1 MTDGGLRRDLPRAL
15 LLVWLVLGAATGFA
29 ALAPLVLPSP
39 FLLRLFP
46 VCPSKAA
53 GFECVLCGMT
63 TAFVRIGSGDLA
75 GALRAHRGS
84 VAVYCAFVLNF
95 CGAAAYT
102 MMRAK
107 PHANT

>member
-15 LLVWLVLGAATGFA
+15 SLVWLVLSAATGFA
-29 ALAPLVLPSP
+29 ALAPLVLPSA
-39 FLLRLFP
+39 FLLGLFP

-63 TAFVRIGSGDLA
+63 TAFVRIGSGDVA
-75 GALRAHRGS
+75 GALRAHGGS
-84 VAVYCAFVLNF
+84 LAVYCAFVLNF
-95 CGAAAYT
+95 CAAAAYT

-107 PHANT
+107 THANT

>member
-15 LLVWLVLGAATGFA
+15 LFVWLVLGAITGIA
-29 ALAPLVLPSP
+29 ALAPLVLPSS
-39 FLLRLFP
+39 LLLGVFP
-46 VCPSKAA
+46 VCQAKAA
-53 GFECVLCGMT
+53 GFECLLCGMT

-75 GALRAHRGS
+75 GALRAHGGS
-84 VAVYCAFVLNF
+84 LAVYCAFLLNF